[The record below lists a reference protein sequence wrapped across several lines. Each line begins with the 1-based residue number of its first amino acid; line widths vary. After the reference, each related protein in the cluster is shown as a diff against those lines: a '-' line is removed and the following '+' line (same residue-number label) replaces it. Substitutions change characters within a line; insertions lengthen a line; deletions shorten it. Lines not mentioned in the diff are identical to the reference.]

1 MSHLDAAANTAVA
14 SSVQDQ
20 SRGRRILN
28 RDSDG
33 LVQGQLGVVGPAT
46 AIASDEFSDLG
57 MNVIRIDRPRLKG
70 AA

>member
-1 MSHLDAAANTAVA
+1 MSHLDAAANIAVA
-14 SSVQDQ
+14 SSLQDE
-20 SRGRRILN
+20 SRGRRILD

-46 AIASDEFSDLG
+46 PIASDEFSDLG
-57 MNVIRIDRPRLKG
+57 MNVISVNRPRLES